1 MSKYKILI
9 VDDEN
14 NIRKILVAAFER
26 AGWMAVAEENAENAL
41 SKLEEDSYHLILTDV
56 LMPGMNGMEFLN
68 AVKQKH
74 LEIPVI
80 VMTAYGTI
88 PQAVEAMRMGAA
100 DYITKPFDL
109 EQLKKTIAFWLRAQN
124 IKTPPR
130 PRAERT
136 CLENIVAVSQQM
148 KSVLDFVQRVADSRA
163 TVLITG
169 ESGTGKEVIAR
180 AIHRCSARANAP
192 FVAVSCAAIPE
203 TLLESELFGHE
214 KGAFTGADHARPG
227 RFEMADGGTLFLD
240 EIGEV
245 PPLIQVKLL
254 RVLQGREFERLGGR
268 NPIRVDVRLI
278 SATNRDLQEAV
289 EERTFRQD
297 LYFRLQVLQI
307 EIPPLRERRDD
318 IAPLALHFLS
328 KYAPE
333 NGSSMRELD
342 PDTLR
347 CLLNYPWPG
356 NVRELENVI
365 ERAVVLAPKNIERL
379 TPEFLPIGVRQVA

>member
-1 MSKYKILI
+1 MSKSKILI

-26 AGWMAVAEENAENAL
+26 AGWTAVAEENAEAAL
-41 SKLEEDSYHLILTDV
+41 SKLEEGSYHLILTDV

-74 LEIPVI
+74 PEIPVI

-88 PQAVEAMRMGAA
+88 PQAVEAMRAGAA

-109 EQLKKTIAFWLRAQN
+109 EQLKKTIAFWLRTQN
-124 IKTPPR
+124 KRTPTR
-130 PRAERT
+130 PREEKT
-136 CLENIVAVSQQM
+136 CLENIVAVSQPM
-148 KSVLDFVQRVADSRA
+148 KNVLDFVQRVADSRA

-254 RVLQGREFERLGGR
+254 RVLQEREFERLGGR

-318 IAPLALHFLS
+318 IAPLALHFLN

-342 PDTLR
+342 PEALR
-347 CLLNYPWPG
+347 CFLDYPWPG

-379 TPEFLPIGVRQVA
+379 TPEFLPMGIRQVA